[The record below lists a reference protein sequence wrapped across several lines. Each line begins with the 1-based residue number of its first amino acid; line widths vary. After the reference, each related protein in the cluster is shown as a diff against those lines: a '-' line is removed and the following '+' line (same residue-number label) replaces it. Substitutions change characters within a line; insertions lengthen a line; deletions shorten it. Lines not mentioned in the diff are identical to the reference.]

1 MAGIPTDEPRPRTAP
16 LPWEPFEPRCTGVET
31 LPIPADPAPRGFI
44 DVLRSRRSAVG
55 GPVELGR
62 VAELLWHA
70 VATKGHAPAGRAGLP
85 VEWRAAPSAGA
96 LHPISVVCIP
106 ESAEGAFFY
115 DPREH
120 AFRTL
125 DVDRV
130 AIAAANATDLAAV
143 VGATRGCT
151 LRLLADVNK
160 ANAAYEHATT
170 LVLRDSGCLIATLCL
185 CAEWLGL
192 AACPLGFLGQPVVGA
207 LGFPEPR
214 FRAVGAVQITSSV

>member
-1 MAGIPTDEPRPRTAP
+1 MEM
-16 LPWEPFEPRCTGVET
+16 

-55 GPVELGR
+55 GPVELDR

-106 ESAEGAFFY
+106 ESAKGAFLY

-125 DVDRV
+125 DVDSGH
-130 AIAAANATDLAAV
+130 IAAANAAALVAV

-151 LRLLADVNK
+151 LRLLADMDK
-160 ANAAYEHATT
+160 ADAAYEHAAT

-192 AACPLGFLGQPVVGA
+192 AACPLGFLGQGMVGK

-214 FRAVGAVQITSSV
+214 FRAVGGVQVTSFR